1 MGMESN
7 HRPFVT
13 EGRLNLA
20 KIRADALAQQRPWL
34 TGVACAEQ
42 AVRQV
47 FGRWLFDETGSISP
61 QWLPLFFQLV
71 SKVENQLGVHR
82 TCKRWAVPPDTPVP
96 QRMARPLPER
106 GPTVA
111 YAAMALAA

>member
-1 MGMESN
+1 MGSHDRGFM
-7 HRPFVT
+7 T

-20 KIRADALAQQRPWL
+20 KARADALAQQRPWL

-42 AVRQV
+42 AVRHV

-61 QWLPLFFQLV
+61 QCLPLYFQLV

-82 TCKRWAVPPDTPVP
+82 TCRRWAVPPETPLT
-96 QRMARPLPER
+96 QGMARPLPER
-106 GPTVA
+106 APTVA
-111 YAAMALAA
+111 GATMACAA